1 MDREAWHAA
10 GHGVTESD
18 MTEQLNR
25 TELIGSENSLA
36 PNQPAASLFLYN
48 SQGMNNFYTVT
59 GLFF

>member
-1 MDREAWHAA
+1 
-10 GHGVTESD
+10 

-59 GLFF
+59 GLFFKKNQKQVKNMLRDHM